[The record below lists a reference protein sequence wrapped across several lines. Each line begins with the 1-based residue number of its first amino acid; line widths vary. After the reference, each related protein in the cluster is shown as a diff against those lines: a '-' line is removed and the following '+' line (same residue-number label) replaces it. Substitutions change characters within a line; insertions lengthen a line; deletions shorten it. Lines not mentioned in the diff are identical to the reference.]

1 MNIIIKGANG
11 IYCRP
16 DTSWER
22 ENRDFYLPE
31 EINACSWA
39 PVIFARVSKA
49 GKYIGEKFVGR
60 YYDAVNFGAM
70 LYVEDLLDGGPCSI
84 AGASCADK
92 TSVLP
97 FPLYNPITLE
107 GENEVEM
114 YLGDNMIYSA
124 ATSEREFKA
133 LIEEALVEVSRRVSL
148 RIGDIVAVE
157 LREISHL
164 LSREDGSVNFR
175 ASYCGNE
182 IFNYNIL

>member
-1 MNIIIKGANG
+1 MNIIIKGSNG

-22 ENRDFYLPE
+22 ENKDFYLPE
-31 EINACSWA
+31 DINAFAWA

-60 YYDAVNFGAM
+60 YYDAINFGAM
-70 LYVEDLLDGGPCSI
+70 LYVEDLLDGGPGSV

-97 FPLYNPITLE
+97 FPLYNTLTLE
-107 GENEVEM
+107 GGNEVEM
-114 YLGDNMIYSA
+114 YLGENIIYSA
-124 ATSEREFKA
+124 ETSDRDFKA
-133 LIEEALVEVSRRVSL
+133 LIEEALMEVSRKISL

-157 LREISHL
+157 LRDICHL
-164 LSREDGSVNFR
+164 MSREDGVVNFR
-175 ASYCGNE
+175 ANYCGNE
-182 IFNYNIL
+182 IFNYNIK